1 VEGNRDE
8 LKSGLSP
15 KMDEDP
21 KGEVEVVVEV
31 ERVDPVLNRDEF
43 PNMEEPPPKRL
54 LVPKIL
60 LNESVEPVSAFFISA
75 TLASTL
81 APKLV
86 IEK

>member
-1 VEGNRDE
+1 MEGNRDE

-31 ERVDPVLNRDEF
+31 ERVEGPVLNRDEV
-43 PNMEEPPPKRL
+43 PNKEEPPKRL

-81 APKLV
+81 ALWLV